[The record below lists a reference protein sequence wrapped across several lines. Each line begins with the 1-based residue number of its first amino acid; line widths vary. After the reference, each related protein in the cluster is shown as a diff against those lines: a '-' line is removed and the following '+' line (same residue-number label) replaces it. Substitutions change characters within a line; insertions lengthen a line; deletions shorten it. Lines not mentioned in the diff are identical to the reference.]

1 MPLQAYRKYRRINL
15 AFRRCC
21 EQTKEMTEKKHI
33 HLIGICGTAMASLA
47 GMLKQRGFH
56 VTGSDAAAY
65 PPMSDFLRELGIPVA
80 QPFDA
85 KNLDPRPG
93 LVVVGNAMSRGNVEL
108 EHILDQRIPFCSL
121 PQLLHDEFLRGKE
134 VLVVAGTHGKTTT
147 TSMLAWIFHSAGLQP
162 SFLIGG
168 IPENFGSSFHIGAG
182 KHFILE
188 GDEYDTAFFDKG
200 PKFLHYFPDSVIL
213 TSVEFDHADIYK
225 DLDAVETAFKRLVN
239 LIPRRGR
246 IVAFDGFAG
255 EAAESPSP
263 SQSLDRCLAKA
274 FCPVERYGAGPRAN
288 WRVTNLRLEPTRT
301 CWTVLHDGQ
310 PWADLEFALA
320 GEYNV
325 WNATAAAALAA
336 SCGVPKDAIAT
347 ALKTFKSVK
356 RRLEVKAQVN
366 GITII
371 DDFAHHP
378 TAIAGTLK
386 ALRARYPGAR
396 LWAILEPRS
405 NTLRRRVLQTDLAR
419 SLAQADEVIVA
430 DVFRSEAVPEYERL
444 ELPALAAEIERN
456 GRRARLLPDAD
467 AIVHT
472 IAPELRSGDVVAI
485 LSNGG
490 FSGIYEK
497 LPARLREL
505 AGNR

>member
-1 MPLQAYRKYRRINL
+1 MNA
-15 AFRRCC
+15 A
-21 EQTKEMTEKKHI
+21 KHI

-47 GMLKQRGFH
+47 GMLNQRGFR

-65 PPMSDFLRELGIPVA
+65 PPMSDFLRELTIPLS

-85 KNLDPRPG
+85 RNLEPRPD
-93 LVVVGNAMSRGNVEL
+93 LVVVGNAISRGNVEL
-108 EHILDQRIPFCSL
+108 EHVLDQRIPFCSL

-147 TSMLAWIFHSAGLQP
+147 TSMLAWIFHSAGLDS

-168 IPENFGSSFHIGAG
+168 IAENFGSSFHLGSG
-182 KHFILE
+182 KHFVLE

-200 PKFLHYFPDSVIL
+200 PKFLHYFPDAVIL

-239 LIPRRGR
+239 VIPRRGR
-246 IVAFDGFAG
+246 IVAFDGEAG
-255 EAAESPSP
+255 EATESPSLQR
-263 SQSLDRCLAKA
+263 SLAKA
-274 FCPVERYGAGPRAN
+274 FCPVERYGAGLHAN
-288 WRVTNLRLEPTRT
+288 WRVSDLGLDPGHTR
-301 CWTVLHDGQ
+301 WTVLRDGQ
-310 PWADLEFALA
+310 SWADFEFALA

-336 SCGVPKDAIAT
+336 GCGIPKDVIAS

-356 RRLEVKAQVN
+356 RRLEVRAQVN
-366 GITII
+366 GITVI

-378 TAIAGTLK
+378 TAIAGTVK

-405 NTLRRRVLQTDLAR
+405 NTLRRRVLQSDLAR
-419 SLAQADEVIVA
+419 SLALADEIVVA
-430 DVFRSEAVPEYERL
+430 NVFRSEAVPENERMQLL
-444 ELPALAAEIERN
+444 ELAAEI
-456 GRRARLLPDAD
+456 GRHGKQARLLADAD
-467 AIVHT
+467 AIVQT
-472 IAPELRSGDVVAI
+472 VAPEMRSGDVVAI

-490 FSGIYEK
+490 FGGIYEK
-497 LPARLREL
+497 LPARLQQL
-505 AGNR
+505 ARSK

>member
-1 MPLQAYRKYRRINL
+1 LRVTN
-15 AFRRCC
+15 
-21 EQTKEMTEKKHI
+21 TKKHI

-47 GMLKQRGFH
+47 GMLKERGFH

-65 PPMSDFLRELGIPVA
+65 PPMSDFLRDMKIPVA

-85 KNLDPRPG
+85 KNLEPRPD
-93 LVVVGNAMSRGNVEL
+93 LVVIGNAISRGNVEL
-108 EHILDQRIPFCSL
+108 EQVLDQRLDFCSL

-134 VLVVAGTHGKTTT
+134 VIVVAGTHGKTTT
-147 TSMLAWIFHSAGLQP
+147 TSMLSWIFRSAGLDP

-168 IPENFGSSFHIGAG
+168 IAENFGSSFHLGEG

-200 PKFLHYFPDSVIL
+200 SKFLHYFPDAVIL

-239 LIPRRGR
+239 LVPRRGR
-246 IVAFDGFAG
+246 IVAFDGVAG
-255 EAAESPSP
+255 NASESPS
-263 SQSLDRCLAKA
+263 LERCLAKP
-274 FCPVERYGAGPRAN
+274 FCPVARYGVGPRAG
-288 WRVTNLRLEPTRT
+288 WRITDLRLNSGNT
-301 CWTVLHDGQ
+301 CWTVLRDGK
-310 PWADLEFALA
+310 PWSEFEFALA

-325 WNATAAAALAA
+325 WNATAATAIAS
-336 SCGVPKDAIAT
+336 SCGIPREGIAT

-378 TAIAGTLK
+378 TAIAETLK

-405 NTLRRRVLQTDLAR
+405 NTLRRRVLQDDLAR
-419 SLAQADEVIVA
+419 SLAMADEVVVA
-430 DVFRSEAVPEYERL
+430 AVFRSEAVPENERL
-444 ELPALAAEIERN
+444 ELPALAAEIQRN
-456 GRRARLLPDAD
+456 GRRVRLLPDAD
-467 AIVHT
+467 SIVKT
-472 IAPELRSGDVVAI
+472 VAPEMRSGDVVAI

-490 FSGIYEK
+490 FGAIYEK

-505 AGNR
+505 TVTTAAAQSTT

>member
-1 MPLQAYRKYRRINL
+1 MN
-15 AFRRCC
+15 
-21 EQTKEMTEKKHI
+21 QTKHI

-47 GMLKQRGFH
+47 GMLKQRSFR
-56 VTGSDAAAY
+56 VTGSDAAVY
-65 PPMSDFLRELGIPVA
+65 PPMANFLEELGIPVA

-85 KNLDPRPG
+85 RNLEPAPD
-93 LVVVGNAMSRGNVEL
+93 LIVVGNAISRGNVEL

-121 PQLLHDEFLRGKE
+121 PQLLYEEFLRGRE

-147 TSMLAWIFHSAGLQP
+147 TSMLAWIFHTAGTQP

-168 IPENFGSSFHIGAG
+168 IAENFGSSFHLGQG

-200 PKFLHYFPDSVIL
+200 PKFLHYFPDAAIL

-246 IVAFDGFAG
+246 IIAFDGMAG
-255 EAAESPSP
+255 DSAESV
-263 SQSLDRCLAKA
+263 SLERSVSKA
-274 FCPVERYGAGPRAN
+274 FCPVERYGISPRAE
-288 WRVTNLRLEPTRT
+288 WQVTNLNLESTQT
-301 CWTVLHDGQ
+301 SWTVLHNGR
-310 PWADLEFALA
+310 PWADFEFALA

-325 WNATAAAALAA
+325 WNATAAAAMAA
-336 SCGVPKDAIAT
+336 GYGLSKEEIAA

-356 RRLEVKAQVN
+356 RRLEVKAQVH

-405 NTLRRRVLQTDLAR
+405 NTLRRRVLQSDLAR
-419 SLAQADEVIVA
+419 SLSLADEIIVA
-430 DVFRSEAVPEYERL
+430 NVFRSDAVPENERL
-444 ELPALAAEIERN
+444 DLPELAADIQKH
-456 GRRARLLPDAD
+456 GKRARLIANAD
-467 AIVHT
+467 EIVQT
-472 IAPELRSGDVVAI
+472 IAPEMRPGDVVAI

-490 FSGIYEK
+490 FAGIYEK
-497 LPARLREL
+497 LPAKLRALTGEL
-505 AGNR
+505 STADSASAAGKR

>member
-1 MPLQAYRKYRRINL
+1 MNKQ
-15 AFRRCC
+15 
-21 EQTKEMTEKKHI
+21 KHI
-33 HLIGICGTAMASLA
+33 HLIGLCGTAMASLA

-65 PPMSDFLRELGIPVA
+65 PPMSDFLRELDIPVA
-80 QPFDA
+80 QPFDP
-85 KNLDPRPG
+85 KNLEPRPD

-168 IPENFGSSFHIGAG
+168 IAENFGSSFHLGEG

-239 LIPRRGR
+239 LIPHRGR

-255 EAAESPSP
+255 EALESPS
-263 SQSLDRCLAKA
+263 LERCLEKA
-274 FCPVERYGAGPRAN
+274 FCPVERYGAGTRAN
-288 WRVTNLRLEPTRT
+288 WKVTNLRLEPART
-301 CWTVLHDGQ
+301 TWTVVHDGQ
-310 PWADLEFALA
+310 SWAELEFPLA

-336 SCGVPKDAIAT
+336 SCGISKEAIAA
-347 ALKTFKSVK
+347 ALRTFKSVK

-386 ALRARYPGAR
+386 ALHARYPVSR

-405 NTLRRRVLQTDLAR
+405 NTLRRRILQSDLAR

-430 DVFRSEAVPEYERL
+430 GVFRSDAVPENERL
-444 ELPALAAEIERN
+444 DLPALAAEIERN
-456 GRRARLLPDAD
+456 GRRARLLADAD
-467 AIVHT
+467 AIVQT
-472 IAPELRSGDVVAI
+472 IAPEMRSGDVVAI

-490 FSGIYEK
+490 FGGIYEK
-497 LPARLREL
+497 LPARLKEL
-505 AGNR
+505 AGKP